1 MTPIRRVVALLLALQ
16 VIATGYLWMGNA
28 VETVSDARF
37 AVFLG
42 VNLLSLSI
50 VAYIYT
56 HDKWGAVISRV
67 WILVASLGLI
77 LLLLS
82 TFYFP

>member
-1 MTPIRRVVALLLALQ
+1 MTPISRVVALLLALQ
-16 VIATGYLWMGNA
+16 VIATGYLWLGNVVGA
-28 VETVSDARF
+28 VSDARF

-42 VNLLSLSI
+42 VNLLSFSI
-50 VAYIYT
+50 VAYVYT

-67 WILVASLGLI
+67 WVLVGSLGLI

-82 TFYFP
+82 AFYFP